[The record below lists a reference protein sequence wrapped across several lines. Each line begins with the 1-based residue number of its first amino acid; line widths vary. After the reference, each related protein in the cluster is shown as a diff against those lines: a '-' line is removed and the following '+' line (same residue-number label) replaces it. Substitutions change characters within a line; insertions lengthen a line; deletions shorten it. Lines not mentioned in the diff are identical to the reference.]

1 MGHSKNPLTT
11 TQETTL
17 QVDITRMVDTKIRLI
32 TFFAAENSEALYV
45 RKTRLGAGCGSN
57 HEPLIAKLR
66 LKLKKKKNYGK
77 PLGHSDMTSIKSFII
92 IQWT

>member
-57 HEPLIAKLR
+57 HEPLSAKLR
-66 LKLKKKKNYGK
+66 LKFKKKNYGK